1 MTKSRTP
8 SALFA
13 LTIGAAVAL
22 GGVTPAEAYYNK
34 IAFNYASTRDGKSSI
49 DDLPVPPQLVA
60 PKAEPHRSRPPT
72 VTFAWGSTAPVL
84 RKPATPPGIKSL
96 KSK

>member
-8 SALFA
+8 FALFA
-13 LTIGAAVAL
+13 LTIGVAL
-22 GGVTPAEAYYNK
+22 GGVAPADAYYNK
-34 IAFNYASTRDGKSSI
+34 IAFQYASTSDGKSSI
-49 DDLPVPPQLVA
+49 DDLPAPPQLAA

-72 VTFAWGSTAPVL
+72 VTFAWGSTAPVV
-84 RKPATPPGIKSL
+84 RKPATPAGMKSL